1 MLLLYGSDHS
11 LYCSK
16 TRILLNH
23 KGLDYREES
32 PPGGSTSAA
41 YRQIVP
47 SGNLP
52 ALVHG
57 DLVLSDSEAIAEYLE
72 EAFPTPRM
80 MPTSLDYRAKARE
93 RGRFHDTRLEP
104 ALRGTFAL
112 VKAGGGTSEQVTAA
126 LAPLTERIA
135 QLTIL
140 LNDPLAPDAMLTLG
154 DCGLPIT
161 FDWIDAISGGL
172 GQPVEWPARIVE
184 YRGWLDG
191 FDAVRQERETRGPI
205 ISEWATSRL
214 R

>member
-1 MLLLYGSDHS
+1 MLIFYATDHS

-16 TRILLNH
+16 TRILLTH
-23 KGLDYREES
+23 KGLDYREEN
-32 PPGGSTSAA
+32 PPGGSTSAG

-47 SGNLP
+47 SGNIP

-72 EAFPTPRM
+72 EAFPQNRM

-112 VKAGGGTSEQVTAA
+112 VKAGGGTADEVAAA
-126 LAPLTERIA
+126 LAPVTERIA
-135 QLTIL
+135 QLAIL

-172 GQPVEWPARIVE
+172 GQPVLWPDRITE

-191 FDAVRQERETRGPI
+191 FDAVRRERETRGPI
-205 ISEWATSRL
+205 IRDWVASHL